1 MGSRSVLR
9 SCAGRATRK
18 RKQMT
23 DPDKF
28 ENRTLEK
35 NITLINLEPE
45 TRELLVKSIV
55 EMTEKIV
62 EGLVPIIEKLAK
74 EIAEMAQLIRDI
86 EKNVKRRKT
95 LIIRWIRRKSDPVP
109 EEPQE
114 KEEKEK
120 TDGHRARAPPAWK
133 EYVKGSDKGGKN
145 KMPLEIFEKTTQE
158 RFEEAM
164 VAFIERETKEPSSE
178 ETIKILPEMAHTLV
192 AFWGI
197 NRPSH

>member
-1 MGSRSVLR
+1 MTVHIKSMGSRSVLR

-35 NITLINLEPE
+35 DITLINLEPE
-45 TRELLVKSIV
+45 TRDLLVKSIV

-74 EIAEMAQLIRDI
+74 EIAEMDQLIRDI

-95 LIIRWIRRKSDPVP
+95 LIIRWIRRKADPVQ

-120 TDGHRARAPPAWK
+120 TDGHKARAPPAWK
-133 EYVKGSDKGGKN
+133 EYVEG
-145 KMPLEIFEKTTQE
+145 
-158 RFEEAM
+158 EEQRRKYDAC
-164 VAFIERETKEPSSE
+164 RET
-178 ETIKILPEMAHTLV
+178 
-192 AFWGI
+192 G
-197 NRPSH
+197 